1 MFGNFG
7 NNNNQNKSVFGGFG
21 VQKPAFGTG
30 FGTTTSQQQQPPL
43 SLTEIGAELVD
54 AAIQYNTL
62 FQQQ

>member
-7 NNNNQNKSVFGGFG
+7 STNNQNKPSFGGFG
-21 VQKPAFGTG
+21 TQKSTFGTG
-30 FGTTTSQQQQPPL
+30 FGTNTAQQQQPPL

-62 FQQQ
+62 Y